1 MPKRSRQLL
10 VWLHVITSVG
20 WMGLTLVLFAL
31 FTFGLSTETP
41 GMRDSADAMAHLLD
55 KQVLAHLAN
64 ASAFTGFMLSA
75 LTQWG
80 YFRHWWVLVKFVI
93 TVVQLALGIF
103 VLVPVVAGINVAATA
118 LMCSAIAFQAWLS
131 VAKPGKRTPW
141 TPTGKVPTGP
151 AWMFGVALVVPVI
164 DFAVGFGLF
173 GHPMPVV
180 SLLVVVGYA
189 MRHKPK
195 DLKIVSRQR

>member
-20 WMGLTLVLFAL
+20 WMSLALVLFAL
-31 FTFGLSTETP
+31 FTFGLSTDVP

-93 TVVQLALGIF
+93 TVVQLAFGVF
-103 VLVPVVAGINVAATA
+103 VLVPTVAGINVVATV
-118 LMCSAIAFQAWLS
+118 LMFSAIAFQAWLS
-131 VAKPGKRTPW
+131 VAKPSGRTPW
-141 TPTGKVPTGP
+141 TPPGKLPAGP
-151 AWMFGVALVVPVI
+151 AWMYGLSLAVPVI
-164 DFAVGFGLF
+164 DFGVGFGVF
-173 GHPMPVV
+173 GHPMPML
-180 SLLVVVGYA
+180 SLLVAVGY
-189 MRHKPK
+189 P
-195 DLKIVSRQR
+195 LIVKR